1 MPRIVQRDASEY
13 LARLESFQGNGSL
26 RGNWAAGARE
36 FLVWSYDTPILAV
49 DMETRRIIHNK
60 RRYSVTTSKQQSYLT
75 AGTAALMAQGFS
87 YELVDGESEL
97 WHTLE
102 NREKSRFFDRFK
114 AVETEVKS

>member
-1 MPRIVQRDASEY
+1 MGERRKQRKDQELMPRIAQREASEY

-36 FLVWSYDTPILAV
+36 YVVWSYRTPILAV
-49 DMETRRIIHNK
+49 DMEARRIIHNK

-75 AGTAALMAQGFS
+75 AGTAALMAQGFT

-97 WHTLE
+97 WRSLE
-102 NREKSRFFDRFK
+102 QKEIS
-114 AVETEVKS
+114 